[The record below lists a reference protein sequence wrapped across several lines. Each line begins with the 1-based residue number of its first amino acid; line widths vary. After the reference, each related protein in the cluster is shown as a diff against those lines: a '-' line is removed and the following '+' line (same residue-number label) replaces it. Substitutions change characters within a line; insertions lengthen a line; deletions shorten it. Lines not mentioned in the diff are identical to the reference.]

1 MEVHASRPCQRS
13 DTREIMKVISG
24 LKDRFDGIGFVSH
37 DVILFSYTRF
47 VFTHGLD
54 LSVGET

>member
-1 MEVHASRPCQRS
+1 
-13 DTREIMKVISG
+13 MKVISCLKGG
-24 LKDRFDGIGFVSH
+24 LDGIGVVLH